1 MIYFLDTNIF
11 VRFLVPDEKSMRQHE
26 ECKALLALVK
36 GRKLNVVS
44 SSLVFAELVWVLQ
57 KFYSVPKIEVIQYL
71 KSFLS
76 GEIGID
82 DRGNVASA
90 LNLYS
95 THQVKYIDCVIASNP
110 NIQQRSVAI
119 LSYDQD
125 FDVLGVKRIEPIK
138 LIM

>member
-1 MIYFLDTNIF
+1 M
-11 VRFLVPDEKSMRQHE
+11 
-26 ECKALLALVK
+26 
-36 GRKLNVVS
+36 
-44 SSLVFAELVWVLQ
+44 WVLQ